1 MTTGQIPDTE
11 TSRGGAP
18 VAEQAPP
25 GADPEQRHAWEDL
38 AARVREHRSQYY
50 TGGASTITDDE
61 FDDLVR
67 ALEALEEAHPDLRT
81 PDSPTQAVG
90 AAPSTLFAPVE
101 HLERMLS
108 LDNAF
113 DAEELTAFEDRVL
126 RELGLEPGADE
137 TDGGADGGVGRVS
150 WLCEPKIDGLAV
162 NLRYERGR
170 LTVAATRGDGRTGE
184 DVTANVATVDAIPRV
199 LTGAGHPEVLEVRGE
214 VYLPLREFEALNAAR
229 VAAGEAP
236 FANPRNAAAGSLRQ
250 KDPSVTATR
259 PLSATVHGLG
269 VRGGLEVATQSGTY
283 DLLASW
289 GLPVSTHVEVHTGL
303 GARARV
309 SAYVARF
316 ADHRHDGAIVEHEID
331 GVVVKVDDVAQQRR
345 LGATSRAPRW
355 SIAYKY
361 PPEQVTTRLL
371 DIRVNVGRTGRV
383 TPFAFLEPVR
393 VAGST
398 VSLST
403 LHNASEVERKGV
415 LIGDVVVVRKAGDVI
430 PEVLGPV
437 AEARTGDERAFV
449 MPTHCPECGTELRRM
464 REGDVDIRCPNA
476 RTCPAQLRERVFHV
490 AGRGAFDVEALG
502 YEAATALTVD
512 PGDGRGAVLTD
523 EGGLFDVTEADLLR
537 LPLFSKPAR
546 ANHPED
552 GLVLTENAVKL
563 LRNLAAARDV
573 PLWRV
578 LVALSIRHVGPT
590 AARAL
595 ATEMTSVEAIEAA
608 ARSEDGV
615 AVLAAAG
622 GVGPTIAEAVA
633 EWFEADWHREVVR
646 RWTAAGVS
654 MADVAV
660 EGAPRTLAGLSVVVT
675 GGLDGFSR
683 DGAKEAIL
691 ARGGRAS
698 SSVSKKTA
706 FVVVGSDPGGKAA
719 RAAELGLTV
728 LDEAGFVALLEG
740 GPAAVGAT
748 VGEGGLVDAP
758 AGDPDALPRRA
769 GAPARRALEG
779 AGLTTLTLLARRT
792 RAEVAALH
800 GVGPKALGVLDDALD
815 ARGLTYAEG

>member
-1 MTTGQIPDTE
+1 MTVGETPESPAPAPDP
-11 TSRGGAP
+11 G
-18 VAEQAPP
+18 P
-25 GADPEQRHAWEDL
+25 GAGPGDAGAEQRHAWEDL

-67 ALEALEEAHPDLRT
+67 ALQALEEAHPDLRT

-90 AAPSTLFAPVE
+90 AAPSELFAPVQ

-113 DAEELTAFEDRVL
+113 DADELAAFQDRVL
-126 RELGLEPGADE
+126 RELDLEPGADE
-137 TDGGADGGVGRVS
+137 AGAVA

-184 DVTANVATVDAIPRV
+184 DVSPNVATIAAIPQR
-199 LTGAGHPEVLEVRGE
+199 LCGTGHPDVLEVRGE
-214 VYLPLREFEALNAAR
+214 VYLPLHEFEALNAAR

-236 FANPRNAAAGSLRQ
+236 FANPRNAATGSLRQ
-250 KDPSVTATR
+250 KDPAVTATR

-269 VRGGLEVATQSGTY
+269 VRGGVEVASQSATY
-283 DLLASW
+283 ELLASW
-289 GLPVSTHVEVHTGL
+289 GLPVSAHVEVHTGP
-303 GARARV
+303 GARSRV
-309 SAYVARF
+309 AAYVARF
-316 ADHRHDGAIVEHEID
+316 ADHRHDGALVEHEID

-361 PPEQVTTRLL
+361 PPQEVTTRLL

-383 TPFAFLEPVR
+383 TPFAHLEPVR

-437 AEARTGDERAFV
+437 AQARTGEERAFV
-449 MPTHCPECGTELRRM
+449 MPTTCPECGTALRRM
-464 REGDVDIRCPNA
+464 RTGDVDIRCPDA

-523 EGGLFDVTEADLLR
+523 EGGLFDVSEADLLR

-546 ANHPED
+546 VNHPED

-563 LRNLAAARDV
+563 LRNLAAAREK

-595 ATEMTSVEAIEAA
+595 ATEMTSMAAIEEA
-608 ARSEDGV
+608 ARSDDGAAALV
-615 AVLAAAG
+615 AAG

-633 EWFEADWHREVVR
+633 EWFAEDWHREVVR
-646 RWTAAGVS
+646 RWAAAGVS
-654 MADVAV
+654 MADAAA

-675 GGLDGFSR
+675 GGLAGFSR

-706 FVVVGSDPGGKAA
+706 FVVVGTDPGSKAA

-748 VGEGGLVDAP
+748 VEGGLVQAP
-758 AGDPDALPRRA
+758 AGDPDALPRAA
-769 GAPARRALEG
+769 GAPARRALEE
-779 AGLTTLTLLARRT
+779 AGLTTLPLLAART
-792 RAEVAALH
+792 RAEVAALR
-800 GVGPKALGVLDDALD
+800 GVGPKALGVLEQALD
-815 ARGLTYAEG
+815 ARGLVYAEE